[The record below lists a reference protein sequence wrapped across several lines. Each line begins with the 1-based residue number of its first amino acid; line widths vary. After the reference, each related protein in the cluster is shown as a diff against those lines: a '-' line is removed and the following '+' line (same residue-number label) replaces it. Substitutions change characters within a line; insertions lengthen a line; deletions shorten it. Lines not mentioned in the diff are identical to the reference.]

1 MLAKRETF
9 AALSLVLAGAAIFL
23 LAFGIRTTWLP
34 DVAPVA
40 DSKAFQSVWGLE
52 AAVLLKAVENIA
64 GFGAVLVLMAFVVQ
78 RIQHWAQSPTSR
90 D

>member
-1 MLAKRETF
+1 MLWKRETF
-9 AALSLVLAGAAIFL
+9 AALSLVLAGAGIFL

-34 DVAPVA
+34 DIVPVA
-40 DSKAFQSVWGLE
+40 DSEALQSVWGLE

-64 GFGAVLVLMAFVVQ
+64 GFGAVLVLMAFAVQ
-78 RIQHWAQSPTSR
+78 RVQHWTRSPTSR

>member
-1 MLAKRETF
+1 MLSKRETF
-9 AALSLVLAGAAIFL
+9 APLLLVLASVGIFL
-23 LAFGIRTTWLP
+23 LAFGIGATWLP
-34 DVAPVA
+34 DVVPVA
-40 DSKAFQSVWGLE
+40 DSEALQSVWGLE
-52 AAVLLKAVENIA
+52 VAVLLKAVENIA

>member
-1 MLAKRETF
+1 VLAKRETF
-9 AALSLVLAGAAIFL
+9 AALSLVLAGAGIFL

-34 DVAPVA
+34 DVVPVA
-40 DSKAFQSVWGLE
+40 DPEALRSVWGLE

-64 GFGAVLVLMAFVVQ
+64 GFGAVLVLMAFAIQ
-78 RIQHWAQSPTSR
+78 RIQRWAQSPTSR

>member
-1 MLAKRETF
+1 MLSKRETF
-9 AALSLVLAGAAIFL
+9 APLLLVLASAGIFP
-23 LAFGIRTTWLP
+23 LALGIRTTWLP
-34 DVAPVA
+34 DVVPVA
-40 DSKAFQSVWGLE
+40 DSEALQSVWGLE

-78 RIQHWAQSPTSR
+78 RIQHWTRSPTSR